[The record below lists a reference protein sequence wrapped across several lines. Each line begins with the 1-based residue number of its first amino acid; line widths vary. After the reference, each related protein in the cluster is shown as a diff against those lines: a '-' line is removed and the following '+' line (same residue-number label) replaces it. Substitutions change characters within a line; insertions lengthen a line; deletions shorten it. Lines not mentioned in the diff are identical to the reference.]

1 MAPLEDGDGGV
12 EEGEPEGGEED
23 YADAVTRHAKY
34 LGIDPE
40 ADAAYIWIAE
50 EALNADV
57 PEGWVTG
64 EGEGEYAGLV
74 YYYHEATGESKW
86 DHPLDEFYR

>member
-50 EALNADV
+50 EVSTAL
-57 PEGWVTG
+57 
-64 EGEGEYAGLV
+64 LV
-74 YYYHEATGESKW
+74 DACCTCLHDSGIIQSSTYSFGRYHRYCVGSG
-86 DHPLDEFYR
+86 